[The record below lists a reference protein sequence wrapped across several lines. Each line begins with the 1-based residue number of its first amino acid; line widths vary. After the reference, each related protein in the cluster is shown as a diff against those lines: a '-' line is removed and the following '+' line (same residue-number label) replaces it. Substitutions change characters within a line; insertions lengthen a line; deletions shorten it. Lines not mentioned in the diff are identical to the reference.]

1 MPERH
6 AASARPRRALWR
18 LAAFTFVLLMAG
30 FIAAEASGWPFL
42 RDPLQRRAASAA
54 AVPVRFEGDF
64 SLRLLPSP
72 RVAVQRLHIGAPEG
86 LEVPH
91 LLQADS
97 VVVEGQWRDLWQGAR
112 GGAWRLRSVRA
123 AALDAHLV
131 RDAQG
136 RASWQLGQRDAKNP
150 VTTKPPPQVDQL
162 IVAQG
167 DVRWRDALQR
177 ADLALRVQ
185 THHSDNGKGSS
196 AGWRGTLAGR
206 WRELTMDLALQ
217 ADALLPLLE
226 RADAPPV
233 GLRVEGDAGAARV
246 KFDGTVAALLDAR
259 RLDGRIEL
267 SGTSLA
273 SAGAPLGVTLPSTP
287 PFRLEGQLKQSEQR
301 WQLLGA
307 QATVGRSRFG
317 GDFDFDAG
325 AQPPRLRAQVAGP
338 RLFLADLGPSIGVAG
353 KQAKEATG
361 DAKPASAARVLPQRR
376 FDLPTL
382 RAMQADVTLRFD
394 ELSLGDALASL
405 RDVSTRLRL
414 EGGVLHIEG
423 LQALVAGGKFAADS
437 TLDSNA
443 EPARWQAS
451 VQMSNVEVSRWLRIT
466 EPGRQPPL
474 SGALQANVQ
483 VAGRGESTAA
493 LLSTLDGRVSAR
505 MRDGTLSHL
514 VTEGA
519 GLDLAQALGVVLRG
533 DRSLPLR
540 CAAFD
545 LAVKDGRATVQRGV
559 IDNADSTIRLGGRV
573 NLGDESLELVA
584 RSQPKDFSLLSLRTP
599 ITVTGTFGQPRLGLR
614 TSRLAGRVLGGLLL
628 GAVVAPVAALLPLMD
643 AGDREGAD
651 PCTAPSR

>member
-1 MPERH
+1 MPQALTH
-6 AASARPRRALWR
+6 ANRKRPRRLGWQIFALV
-18 LAAFTFVLLMAG
+18 FVVLVVA

-42 RDPLQRRAASAA
+42 REPLQRRAQAAA
-54 AVPVRFEGDF
+54 AVPVRIDGDF

-72 RVAVQRLHIGAPEG
+72 RLSVQQLHIGAPEG
-86 LEVPH
+86 LGVPH
-91 LLQADS
+91 LLEAQG
-97 VVVEGQWRDLWQGAR
+97 VVVEARWRDLWRGVR
-112 GGAWRLRSVRA
+112 GGAWQLSSLRA
-123 AALDAHLV
+123 NTLGAHLV

-136 RASWQLGQRDAKNP
+136 RASWQLGRRDAAP
-150 VTTKPPPQVDQL
+150 SSTETPPPRVDQL

-167 DVRWRDALQR
+167 DVRYRDALQR
-177 ADLALRVQ
+177 ADLAMRVQ
-185 THHSDNGKGSS
+185 TDNG

-206 WRELTMDLALQ
+206 WRELTLELALQ

-233 GLRVEGDAGAARV
+233 GLRVEGNAGAARV

-259 RLDGRIEL
+259 RLAGRIEL

-287 PFRLEGQLKQSEQR
+287 PFRLEGQLKQVEQR

-317 GDFDFDAG
+317 GDFDFDAS
-325 AQPPRLRAQVAGP
+325 AQPPRLSAQVAGP
-338 RLFLADLGPSIGVAG
+338 RLFLADLGPSIGVA
-353 KQAKEATG
+353 AR
-361 DAKPASAARVLPQRR
+361 DAKAAQPKKDAKDGRVLPQRR

-382 RAMQADVTLRFD
+382 RAMQADVSLRFD

-443 EPARWQAS
+443 EPARWQAR
-451 VQMSNVEVSRWLRIT
+451 VEMSNVEVSRWLRLA
-466 EPGRQPPL
+466 EPGKVPPL
-474 SGALQANVQ
+474 SGALQASVQ
-483 VAGRGESTAA
+483 VSGRGESTAA
-493 LLSTLDGRVSAR
+493 LLSTLDGRATAR
-505 MRDGTLSHL
+505 LRDGTVSHL

-519 GLDLAQALGVVLRG
+519 GLDMAQALGVVLRG
-533 DRSLPLR
+533 DRALPLR

-545 LAVKDGRATVQRGV
+545 MALKDGRATIQRGV
-559 IDNADSTIRLGGRV
+559 IDNRDSTIRVGGRV
-573 NLGDESLELVA
+573 NLGNEALELVA
-584 RSQPKDFSLLSLRTP
+584 RSRPKDFSPLSLRTP
-599 ITVTGTFGQPRLGLR
+599 ITVTGTLEEPKLGLR
-614 TSRLAGRVLGGLLL
+614 TSRLAGRVLGGLIL
-628 GAVVAPVAALLPLMD
+628 GAVAAPVAALLPLMD
-643 AGDREGAD
+643 AGEPEGAD
-651 PCTAPSR
+651 PCAAPK

>member
-1 MPERH
+1 
-6 AASARPRRALWR
+6 
-18 LAAFTFVLLMAG
+18 
-30 FIAAEASGWPFL
+30 
-42 RDPLQRRAASAA
+42 
-54 AVPVRFEGDF
+54 
-64 SLRLLPSP
+64 
-72 RVAVQRLHIGAPEG
+72 
-86 LEVPH
+86 
-91 LLQADS
+91 
-97 VVVEGQWRDLWQGAR
+97 
-112 GGAWRLRSVRA
+112 
-123 AALDAHLV
+123 
-131 RDAQG
+131 
-136 RASWQLGQRDAKNP
+136 
-150 VTTKPPPQVDQL
+150 
-162 IVAQG
+162 
-167 DVRWRDALQR
+167 
-177 ADLALRVQ
+177 
-185 THHSDNGKGSS
+185 
-196 AGWRGTLAGR
+196 
-206 WRELTMDLALQ
+206 
-217 ADALLPLLE
+217 
-226 RADAPPV
+226 
-233 GLRVEGDAGAARV
+233 
-246 KFDGTVAALLDAR
+246 
-259 RLDGRIEL
+259 
-267 SGTSLA
+267 
-273 SAGAPLGVTLPSTP
+273 
-287 PFRLEGQLKQSEQR
+287 
-301 WQLLGA
+301 
-307 QATVGRSRFG
+307 
-317 GDFDFDAG
+317 
-325 AQPPRLRAQVAGP
+325 VAGP